1 MGELFAE
8 YDIFG
13 AFGMTIL
20 LTFFSAI
27 GSLLLGTFIA
37 ILRISPVGLLQKV
50 GAFYVNTVR
59 NTPLTLI
66 IIACN
71 IVAIVNLG
79 FNLRLGPRPQQHHLG
94 DHRAVGLP
102 RGVRLR
108 VTAVAS
114 TRCRSARQR
123 RPDPWN

>member
-37 ILRISPVGLLQKV
+37 ILRISPSGCS
-50 GAFYVNTVR
+50 R
-59 NTPLTLI
+59 
-66 IIACN
+66 
-71 IVAIVNLG
+71 
-79 FNLRLGPRPQQHHLG
+79 
-94 DHRAVGLP
+94 
-102 RGVRLR
+102 
-108 VTAVAS
+108 
-114 TRCRSARQR
+114 RSARSTSTPCGTR
-123 RPDPWN
+123 H